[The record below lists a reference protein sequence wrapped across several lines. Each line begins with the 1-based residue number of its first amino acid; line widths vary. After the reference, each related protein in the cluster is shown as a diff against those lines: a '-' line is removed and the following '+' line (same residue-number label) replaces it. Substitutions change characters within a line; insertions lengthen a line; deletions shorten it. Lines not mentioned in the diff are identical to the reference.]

1 MSFGHRCDSDLVLP
15 WLWPRLAAAAELT
28 HSWELPYAAGAALKK
43 KNQKKKK
50 KKRKRK
56 KGVERKE
63 KKRKKP

>member
-43 KNQKKKK
+43 KKSKKKG
-50 KKRKRK
+50 K
-56 KGVERKE
+56 KGKERKE
-63 KKRKKP
+63 